1 MSDVALV
8 PGEARPQAA
17 SADALIR
24 GILFVAILLLIWV
37 SPHPFPS
44 LADPPSTTSD
54 GGDRVNQIVFSLAF
68 LTLGGWAWLTGFERL
83 RPILRPIMILTLGW
97 FALSVLTSWD
107 PALSARRF
115 VFAMIV
121 VFMAAVTLLLPR
133 NVRHFSDLIAIA
145 TVAVLGLC
153 YLGILLAPQLAIH
166 QATDFLEPEH
176 AGSWR
181 GLFPHKNQA
190 GAMMA
195 VFFFVG
201 LFVARMRS
209 VAIGIAIAAAAIGFL
224 VMTRSKTPIGLLPL
238 SLLLTWLVTR
248 PRRPLIGVAVT
259 AAVVAM
265 LNLFS
270 VGSAYFDSVHA
281 ILEAVMSDPSFT
293 GRTDI
298 WKFALGEL
306 AGRPV
311 TGFGF
316 GAFWGTERVV
326 FGLSEQNTWAIA
338 ATDAHNGY
346 LNIAITTGI
355 PGLVLAV
362 VWLVGAP
369 LRDFYR
375 RCGGPESAPLALFF
389 LRVWMFGLLGSCFES
404 TLFPQVGELW
414 FIFIIAVFGLRYLA
428 QAPATR

>member
-1 MSDVALV
+1 MSDVAL
-8 PGEARPQAA
+8 GAREIRPQAA
-17 SADALIR
+17 STDTLIR
-24 GILFVAILLLIWV
+24 GILFVAILLFVWV
-37 SPHPFPS
+37 SPHPFQS
-44 LADPPSTTSD
+44 LADPPATTSD

-83 RPILRPIMILTLGW
+83 KPILRPIMILTIGW

-107 PALSARRF
+107 PMLSARRF

-121 VFMAAVTLLLPR
+121 VFMAAVTLVLPR
-133 NVRHFSDLIAIA
+133 SVRHFSDLIAIV
-145 TVAVLGLC
+145 TVTVLALC
-153 YLGILLAPQLAIH
+153 YLGLLIVPQLAIH

-190 GAMMA
+190 GAMMV

-209 VAIGIAIAAAAIGFL
+209 RAIGIAIAGAAIAFL
-224 VMTRSKTPIGLLPL
+224 LMTRSKTSIGLLPL

-248 PRRPLIGVAVT
+248 PRRPMIGIAVT
-259 AAVVAM
+259 AAVVATI
-265 LNLFS
+265 NLFS
-270 VGSAYFDSVHA
+270 VGSIYFEPVQA
-281 ILEAVMSDPSFT
+281 ILQAAMADPSFT

-298 WKFALGEL
+298 WKFAIGEL
-306 AGRPV
+306 TSRPI

-346 LNIAITTGI
+346 LNLAITTGI
-355 PGLVLAV
+355 PGLALAV

-369 LRDFYR
+369 LRDFYN
-375 RCGGPESAPLALFF
+375 RCGGPESTPLALLF
-389 LRVWMFGLLGSCFES
+389 LRIWMFSLVASCFES

-428 QAPATR
+428 QAPATK